1 MQFAH
6 MSLLSDK
13 KINEIKNS
21 LPISVGKRVKYFRLQ
36 QKLTQVEL
44 ANLTGKDRQYIYKI
58 EKGIVTSSI
67 VTITLLAKAMEISLK
82 EFFSEGFD

>member
-1 MQFAH
+1 MQFAR

-21 LPISVGKRVKYFRLQ
+21 LPIQVGERVKYFRLQ

-58 EKGIVTSSI
+58 EKGIVTSNI
-67 VTITLLAKAMEISLK
+67 VTITLITEAMEIPLK
-82 EFFSEGFD
+82 EFFSEGFE

>member
-1 MQFAH
+1 M
-6 MSLLSDK
+6 
-13 KINEIKNS
+13 NEIKNS

>member
-1 MQFAH
+1 
-6 MSLLSDK
+6 
-13 KINEIKNS
+13 
-21 LPISVGKRVKYFRLQ
+21 
-36 QKLTQVEL
+36 VEL

>member
-58 EKGIVTSSI
+58 EKGIVTSNI
-67 VTITLLAKAMEISLK
+67 ATIALLAEAMEISLK
-82 EFFSEGFD
+82 EFFSEGFE